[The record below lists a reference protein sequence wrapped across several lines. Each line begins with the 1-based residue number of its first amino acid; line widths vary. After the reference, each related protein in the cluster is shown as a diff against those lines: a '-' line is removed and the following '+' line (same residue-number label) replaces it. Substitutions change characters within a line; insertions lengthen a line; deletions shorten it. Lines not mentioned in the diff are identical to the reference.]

1 MLVGVVNP
9 LTLKPLP
16 FTAIWDTV
24 NDTVPACV
32 ILNACD
38 FVCPSVRL
46 PKLKLAG
53 ETEIPAC
60 VAVPLN
66 AIAREASDAF
76 DAIVI
81 VPVSFPAAVGVNVA
95 VSVTLDE
102 GFTVTG
108 VVTPL
113 TV

>member
-1 MLVGVVNP
+1 M
-9 LTLKPLP
+9 P
-16 FTAIWDTV
+16 FTAICDTV
-24 NDTVPACV
+24 KEAVPELV
-32 ILNACD
+32 ILKAWD

-60 VAVPLN
+60 VPVPLN
-66 AIAREASDAF
+66 AIDSEASDAF
-76 DAIVI
+76 DATVI